1 MIYMA
6 TLFYIHEHVL
16 QVAWKVTNFSQ
27 TANRKVNVEVNN
39 GISKMA
45 QKAHS
50 SVVIFDSLRSVVIFN
65 SSVEIFHNSAV
76 IFHCSS
82 VVFFDSLVLILY
94 GSVVIFKGY
103 CKCGKT

>member
-16 QVAWKVTNFSQ
+16 QVVWKVTIFSQ
-27 TANRKVNVEVNN
+27 TANRKVNVRVNN

-50 SVVIFDSLRSVVIFN
+50 SVVIFDSLSSVVIFN

-94 GSVVIFKGY
+94 SSVVIFMGY